1 MKPQAAL
8 TSCATVVRELVS
20 DQSMAPQSHLK
31 DQLSRL
37 PALLATVQGELNA
50 IVAENVRLKGL
61 LEKQPHLAPLALRRD
76 GGYYAESGDGPFC
89 PRCYEQ
95 GRQSIR
101 MSEQGQLLWDI
112 ARWRCGHCHRE
123 TGGRPF
129 ATKPD

>member
-1 MKPQAAL
+1 MKLQTAL
-8 TSCATVVRELVS
+8 TSCATVVQELVS
-20 DQSMAPQSHLK
+20 SQSTAPQSHLK

-37 PALLATVQGELNA
+37 PALLAAIQGELNT

-61 LEKQPHLAPLALRRD
+61 QAKPPLPKTLALRRD

-95 GRQSIR
+95 GRQSVR

-129 ATKPD
+129 AMKPD